1 LHRVEKEVCGRTLS
15 IEYGRVARQADAG
28 VLARYGETV
37 VLASACYRKQPAEY
51 LPFFPLTIDYRELA
65 YAAGKIPGGFF
76 KREGR
81 PRDKETLT
89 CRLID
94 RPIRPLFPDRFR
106 NETQIVAY
114 LMSTDFE
121 NESEML
127 ALIGAS
133 AALSISEI
141 PFMGPL
147 GACRVGKVDGE
158 MVANPLMSQL
168 DGADMSMMFVG
179 IRRDGE
185 DLIMMIAGQATG
197 LTLEDLDKAVE
208 VAMPVIK
215 DTIDLQEEIV
225 SQVGKPKI
233 SIDKPNVPPELEDVV
248 KKLAE
253 AKVKEINDIEDKL
266 ERGRAFDGLK
276 EKVNEELAEK
286 FTDSGGPISEAL
298 DALVKKDVRRRIMD
312 KEERLD
318 GRPLTDVRDIECEVG
333 VLPRAHGS
341 ALFTRG
347 QTQSMCATTLGTKGD
362 EQVVDDVELAAEE
375 KKRFMLHYNFP
386 PFSVGEVKFLRGP
399 GRREIGHGNLAETSL
414 EAVVPK
420 EDKFPYTV
428 RLVSDILESNGSSSM
443 ASVCA
448 GSLAMMDAGVPVS
461 AAVAGVAMGLVKEGD
476 RYKILT
482 DILGAEDHY
491 GDMDY
496 KVAGTREGITGI
508 QLDLKLPGVP
518 WSLLREAT
526 VRAIDARMKILD
538 RMDAVIDK
546 PRPELSEYAPRIESI
561 VIDRE
566 KIGTVIGPGGK
577 MIRKITEETGA
588 TIDIED
594 DGTVTIASNN
604 AEALRRAKE
613 WVESLVEEVEVGKL
627 YEGEVKRIMTFGAFV
642 EVLPGKE
649 GLVHISQ
656 LAPERVRSVED
667 AVKIG
672 DRIWVKVVE
681 IDDLGRVNL
690 SRRKAM
696 EERGEIPPSD
706 DDGRAVRPPSR
717 GRPGD
722 RRSGDRRGG
731 DRRSGDRRGG
741 DRDRRSGRRH

>member
-1 LHRVEKEVCGRTLS
+1 MHRVEKEVCGRTLS

-37 VLASACYRKQPAEY
+37 VLASACYKKEPAEY

-94 RPIRPLFPDRFR
+94 RPIRPLFPENFR

-114 LMSTDFE
+114 LMSTDME
-121 NESEML
+121 NESEL
-127 ALIGAS
+127 LGLVASS

-147 GACRVGKVDGE
+147 GACRVGKVNGE
-158 MVANPLMSQL
+158 IVANPLMSQL
-168 DGADMSMMFVG
+168 DEADMSMMIVG
-179 IRRDGE
+179 LRRDGQE
-185 DLIMMIAGQATG
+185 LVMMIAGQATG
-197 LTLEDLDKAVE
+197 ITLDELDKAVE
-208 VAMPVIK
+208 VAMPVIR
-215 DTIDLQEEIV
+215 DTIDMQLEMV
-225 SQVGKPKI
+225 SAVGKPKI
-233 SIDKPNVPPELEDVV
+233 RIEKPNVPPELE
-248 KKLAE
+248 AE
-253 AKVKEINDIEDKL
+253 VGRMAKGRIREINDIVDKL
-266 ERGRAFDGLK
+266 ERGRAFDELK
-276 EKVNEELAEK
+276 LKVNEDLAET
-286 FTDSGGPISEAL
+286 FPDSGGPISEVL
-298 DALVKKDVRRRIMD
+298 DNLVKNDVRRRILEKD
-312 KEERLD
+312 QRLD
-318 GRPLTDVRDIECEVG
+318 GRPLTDVRSIECEVA

-347 QTQSMCATTLGTKGD
+347 QTQSMCAATLGTKGD
-362 EQVVDDVELAAEE
+362 EQVIDDVELEMEE
-375 KKRFMLHYNFP
+375 RKRFMLHYNFP
-386 PFSVGEVKFLRGP
+386 PFSVGEVRFLRGP

-414 EAVVPK
+414 EAIVPK

-461 AAVAGVAMGLVKEGD
+461 AAVAGVAMGLVRDGD
-476 RYKILT
+476 KYRILT

-496 KVAGTREGITGI
+496 KVAGTRDGITGI

-538 RMDAVIDK
+538 AMDAVIDK

-649 GLVHISQ
+649 GMVHISQ

-667 AVKIG
+667 VVKIG
-672 DRIWVKVVE
+672 DKIWVKVVE

-696 EERGEIPPSD
+696 EERGEIPVSD
-706 DDGRAVRPPSR
+706 DDGRVVRPPSR

-722 RRSGDRRGG
+722 RRGGDR
-731 DRRSGDRRGG
+731 DRRSGDRRGR
-741 DRDRRSGRRH
+741 DRDRRPGRRR

>member
-15 IEYGRVARQADAG
+15 FEFGRVARQSDAA
-28 VLARYGETV
+28 VHVRYGDTM
-37 VLASACYRKQPAEY
+37 VLASSCYRKEPADY
-51 LPFFPLTIDYRELA
+51 LPFFPLTIDYRELT
-65 YAAGKIPGGFF
+65 YAAGRVPGGFF

-89 CRLID
+89 CRLVD
-94 RPIRPLFPDRFR
+94 RPIRPLFPDNFR

-114 LMSTDFE
+114 LQSTDFE

-127 ALIGAS
+127 ALLGAS

-147 GACRVGKVDGE
+147 GACRIGRIDGE
-158 MVANPLMSQL
+158 MVANPTLTQL
-168 DGADMSMMFVG
+168 DEADMSMMFVG

-185 DLIMMIAGQATG
+185 DLIMMIAGESTG
-197 LTLEDLDKAVE
+197 LSLEDMDKAVE
-208 VAMPVIK
+208 MAMPVIK

-225 SQVGKPKI
+225 GLCGKPKI
-233 SIDKPNVPPELEDVV
+233 KLEKPTIPPDIEAAVTE
-248 KKLAE
+248 LAE
-253 AKVKEINDIEDKL
+253 ARIAEINGIEDKL
-266 ERGRAFDGLK
+266 ERGHAFDELK
-276 EKVNEELAEK
+276 KKVTEDLAEK
-286 FTDSGGPISEAL
+286 FPDSSGPVAGTL
-298 DALVKKDVRRRIMD
+298 DNLVQKDVRRRIL
-312 KEERLD
+312 ENEQRLD
-318 GRPLTDVRDIECEVG
+318 RRPLNEVRNIDCEVG

-362 EQVVDDVELAAEE
+362 RQVLDDVELEVEE

-386 PFSVGEVKFLRGP
+386 PFSVGEVRFLRGP
-399 GRREIGHGNLAETSL
+399 GRREIGHGNLAESSL
-414 EAVVPK
+414 QSVVPPE
-420 EDKFPYTV
+420 EDFPYTI

-448 GSLAMMDAGVPVS
+448 ASLSMMDAGVPVKG
-461 AAVAGVAMGLVKEGD
+461 AVAGIAMGLVKEGD

-526 VRAIDARMKILD
+526 IRATEARMTILD
-538 RMDAVIDK
+538 RMDDTIAK
-546 PRPELSEYAPRIESI
+546 PRAEMSAYAPRIESI

-604 AEALRRAKE
+604 AEALRQAKE
-613 WVESLVEEVEVGKL
+613 WVELLVAEVEVGKL
-627 YEGEVKRIMTFGAFV
+627 YEGEVKRIMSFGAFV

-649 GLVHISQ
+649 GLIHISQ
-656 LAPERVRSVED
+656 LAPERVHSVED
-667 AVKIG
+667 VVKLG
-672 DRIWVKVVE
+672 DRVWVKVVE

-690 SRRKAM
+690 SRKKAM

-706 DDGRAVRPPSR
+706 DDGRAVRPERRPSR
-717 GRPGD
+717 GRDGRSPRGRDSHSRD
-722 RRSGDRRGG
+722 RGRQR
-731 DRRSGDRRGG
+731 
-741 DRDRRSGRRH
+741 RDRRR

>member
-1 LHRVEKEVCGRTLS
+1 VHRVEKEVCGRTLS
-15 IEYGRVARQADAG
+15 IEYGRVARQADAA
-28 VLARYGETV
+28 VVARYGETV
-37 VLASACYRKQPAEY
+37 VLASACYRKQVADY
-51 LPFFPLTIDYRELA
+51 LPFFPLTIDYRELT
-65 YAAGKIPGGFF
+65 YAAGRIPGGFF

-94 RPIRPLFPDRFR
+94 RPIRPLFPENFR

-121 NESEML
+121 NESELL
-127 ALIGAS
+127 ALLGAS

-147 GACRVGKVDGE
+147 GACRVGKVKGE

-168 DGADMSMMFVG
+168 DDADMSMMFVG
-179 IRRDGE
+179 IRRDGK
-185 DLIMMIAGQATG
+185 DLIMMIAGQANG
-197 LTLEDLDKAVE
+197 ISLEEMDKAVE

-225 SQVGKPKI
+225 AAVGKPKLKL
-233 SIDKPNVPPELEDVV
+233 DKPIVPPEIEAAVTG
-248 KKLAE
+248 LAE
-253 AKVKEINDIEDKL
+253 AKVREINDIADKL
-266 ERGRAFDGLK
+266 ERGRAFDELK
-276 EKVNEELAEK
+276 EKITAELAEK
-286 FTDSGGPISEAL
+286 YPDSGGPVAGTL
-298 DALVKKDVRRRIMD
+298 DMLVQKDVRRRILE
-312 KEERLD
+312 KEQRLD
-318 GRPLTDVRDIECEVG
+318 GRSLADVRPIECEVG

-347 QTQSMCATTLGTKGD
+347 QTQSLCATTLGTKGD
-362 EQVVDDVELAAEE
+362 RQVLDDVELEFEE

-386 PFSVGEVKFLRGP
+386 PFSVGEVRFLRGP
-399 GRREIGHGNLAETSL
+399 GRREIGHGNLAESSL
-414 EAVVPK
+414 QAVVPP
-420 EDKFPYTV
+420 EENFPYTV

-448 GSLAMMDAGVPVS
+448 ASLSMMDAGVPVKS
-461 AAVAGVAMGLVKEGD
+461 AVAGIAMGLVKEGD

-496 KVAGTREGITGI
+496 KVAGTRDGITGI

-518 WSLLREAT
+518 WPLLREAT
-526 VRAIDARMKILD
+526 IRATEARMTILD
-538 RMDAVIDK
+538 RMDAVIAK
-546 PRPELSEYAPRIESI
+546 PRPEMSEYAPRIEAI

-604 AEALRRAKE
+604 AEALRNAKA

-627 YEGEVKRIMTFGAFV
+627 YHGTVTRTMTFGAFV

-649 GLVHISQ
+649 GMVHISQ
-656 LAPERVRSVED
+656 LAGERVREVED
-667 AVKIG
+667 VVKVG
-672 DRIWVKVVE
+672 DKVWVKVVE
-681 IDDLGRVNL
+681 IDGLGRVNL
-690 SRRKAM
+690 SRKKAL
-696 EERGEIPPSD
+696 EERGELPPSD
-706 DDGRAVRPPSR
+706 DDGIAKRPP
-717 GRPGD
+717 
-722 RRSGDRRGG
+722 RRD
-731 DRRSGDRRGG
+731 G
-741 DRDRRSGRRH
+741 DRDRGPRGRDRGRDRGPRDRGPRR